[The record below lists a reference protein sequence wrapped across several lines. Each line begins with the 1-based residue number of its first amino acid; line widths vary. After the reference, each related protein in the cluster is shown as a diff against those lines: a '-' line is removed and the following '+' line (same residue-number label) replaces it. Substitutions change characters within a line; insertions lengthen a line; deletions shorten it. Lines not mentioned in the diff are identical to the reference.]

1 MCAPERKERSVKN
14 VNVIIAGGGTGG
26 HLFPGIAIA
35 EEFLR
40 RNRGDRILFVGTNR
54 GIEKRVLG
62 NLGFSLQTIDVE
74 GIKGKGWMKSLA
86 AVLLIPMSLIQSFR
100 IIRGFSP
107 ELVIGVGGYASG
119 PVVLAACL
127 MGIRTAI
134 AEQNALPGLTNRI
147 LGKMV
152 DRVFVSFAQTGRW
165 FHSRKVMVSGNPIR
179 QGFAAEMKQP
189 KEPNRPFT
197 LLVFGGSQGA
207 HAINRS
213 MLEALDDLEPL
224 RDRMRILHQTGSK
237 DRDAVA
243 NTYRTK
249 GATAEV
255 LPFITDMAAAYQTAD
270 LLVCRAGATSIAEIT
285 AAGKA
290 AILIPFP
297 AAVEDHQT
305 KNAEVLVQAGAAEMI
320 HEKELTGARL
330 AATIRRYYESP
341 ELLREMETRSA
352 GLGNIRA
359 AADIVDACLALVQQG
374 DNRNR

>member
-62 NLGFSLQTIDVE
+62 NLGFLLQTIDVE

>member
-1 MCAPERKERSVKN
+1 

-40 RNRGDRILFVGTNR
+40 RNRGDRILFVGTNK

-62 NLGFSLQTIDVE
+62 DLGFSLQTIDVE
-74 GIKGKGWMKSLA
+74 GIKGRGWMKSLA
-86 AVLLIPMSLIQSFR
+86 AILRIPGSLIQSFR
-100 IIRGFSP
+100 IIGGFSP

-119 PVVLAACL
+119 PVVFAARVL
-127 MGIRTAI
+127 GIRTAI

-152 DRVFVSFAQTGRW
+152 DRIFVSFAQTERC
-165 FHSRKVMVSGNPIR
+165 FHASKVMVSGNPIR
-179 QGFAAEMKQP
+179 QGFAAEMRQM
-189 KEPNRPFT
+189 ERQNLPFT

-207 HAINRS
+207 HAINRA
-213 MLEALDDLEPL
+213 MLEALDDLGPL
-224 RDRMRILHQTGSK
+224 RGRLRIIHQTGSK

-243 NTYRTK
+243 NTYQAK
-249 GATAEV
+249 GVTAEV
-255 LPFITDMAAAYQTAD
+255 LPFIMDMAAAYQTAD

-290 AILIPFP
+290 AVLIPFP
-297 AAVEDHQT
+297 SAVEDHQT

-320 HEKELTGARL
+320 PEKELTGARL
-330 AATIRRYYESP
+330 AMTIRRYYESP
-341 ELLREMETRSA
+341 QCLREMGVRSA
-352 GLGNIRA
+352 GMGNVRA
-359 AADIVDACLALVQQG
+359 AADIVDACLVLVQRG
-374 DNRNR
+374 GNRDG

>member
-1 MCAPERKERSVKN
+1 
-14 VNVIIAGGGTGG
+14 
-26 HLFPGIAIA
+26 
-35 EEFLR
+35 LR

-165 FHSRKVMVSGNPIR
+165 FRSRKVMVSGNPIR

-207 HAINRS
+207 HAINRAI
-213 MLEALDDLEPL
+213 LEALDDLEPL

-297 AAVEDHQT
+297 SAVEDHQT

-330 AATIRRYYESP
+330 ASAIRRYYESP
-341 ELLREMETRSA
+341 QLLREMETRSA
-352 GLGNIRA
+352 GQGNVRA
-359 AADIVDACLALVQQG
+359 AADIVDACLALVQQR
-374 DNRNR
+374 DNRNG

>member
-1 MCAPERKERSVKN
+1 

-40 RNRGDRILFVGTNR
+40 RNRGDRILFVGTNK

-62 NLGFSLQTIDVE
+62 DLGFSLQTIDVQ
-74 GIKGKGWMKSLA
+74 GIKGRGWMKSLA
-86 AVLLIPMSLIQSFR
+86 AVLRIPGSVIQSFR
-100 IIRGFSP
+100 IIGGFSP

-119 PVVLAACL
+119 PVVFAARVL
-127 MGIRTAI
+127 GIRTAI

-152 DRVFVSFAQTGRW
+152 DRIFVSFAQTGRC
-165 FHSRKVMVSGNPIR
+165 FHAPKVMVSGNPIR
-179 QGFAAEMKQP
+179 QGFAAEMRHP
-189 KEPNRPFT
+189 KGQNPPFT

-207 HAINRS
+207 HAINRA
-213 MLEALDDLEPL
+213 MLEALDDLGPL
-224 RDRMRILHQTGSK
+224 KGRLRIIHQTGSK
-237 DRDAVA
+237 DREGVA
-243 NTYRTK
+243 NTYQTK
-249 GATAEV
+249 GVTAEV
-255 LPFITDMAAAYQTAD
+255 LPFIMDMAAAYQTAD

-285 AAGKA
+285 AAGKTA
-290 AILIPFP
+290 VLIPFP

-320 HEKELTGARL
+320 PEKELTGARL

-341 ELLREMETRSA
+341 QLLREMGVRSA
-352 GLGNIRA
+352 GMGNVRA
-359 AADIVDACLALVQQG
+359 AADIVDACLALVQRG
-374 DNRNR
+374 GNRDG

>member
-1 MCAPERKERSVKN
+1 L
-14 VNVIIAGGGTGG
+14 IIAGGGTGG

-40 RNRGDRILFVGTNR
+40 RNRGDRILFVGTNK

-62 NLGFSLQTIDVE
+62 NLGFSLRTIDVE
-74 GIKGKGWMKSLA
+74 GIKGKGWMKSLDA
-86 AVLLIPMSLIQSFR
+86 MFRLPGAMIQSFR
-100 IIRGFSP
+100 IIREFSP

-119 PVVLAACL
+119 PVVLAARL
-127 MGIRTAI
+127 LGIRTAI

-165 FHSRKVMVSGNPIR
+165 FHARKVMVSGNPIR
-179 QGFAAEMKQP
+179 QGFAAEMKKPQ
-189 KEPNRPFT
+189 EQNRPFT

-207 HAINRS
+207 HAINRA
-213 MLEALDDLEPL
+213 MLEALDDLGPL
-224 RDRMRILHQTGSK
+224 RDRLRILHQTGSK

-243 NTYRTK
+243 NIYQTK
-249 GATAEV
+249 GATADV
-255 LPFITDMAAAYQTAD
+255 LPFIIDMAAAYQTAD

-320 HEKELTGARL
+320 PEKELTGARL
-330 AATIRRYYESP
+330 AAAIKRYYESP

-359 AADIVDACLALVQQG
+359 AADIVDACLALVQRG
-374 DNRNR
+374 ENRDG

>member
-1 MCAPERKERSVKN
+1 M
-14 VNVIIAGGGTGG
+14 
-26 HLFPGIAIA
+26 
-35 EEFLR
+35 
-40 RNRGDRILFVGTNR
+40 LFVGTNK

-86 AVLLIPMSLIQSFR
+86 GILRIPISLVQSFR

-107 ELVIGVGGYASG
+107 DLVIGVGGYASG
-119 PVVLAACL
+119 PVVFAAHL
-127 MGIRTAI
+127 LGIRTAI

-147 LGKMV
+147 LGRMV

-165 FHSRKVMVSGNPIR
+165 FHARRVMVSGNPIR
-179 QGFAAEMKQP
+179 QGFAAQMKQP
-189 KEPNRPFT
+189 KDLNRPFT

-207 HAINRS
+207 HALNRA
-213 MLEALDDLEPL
+213 MLEALDDLGPL
-224 RDRMRILHQTGSK
+224 RERLRIVHQTGSK

-243 NTYRTK
+243 DVYQAK

-255 LPFITDMAAAYQTAD
+255 LPFITDMAAAYQAAD

-320 HEKELTGARL
+320 PEKELSGPRL
-330 AATIRRYYESP
+330 AVAIKRYYESP
-341 ELLREMETRSA
+341 ELLREMENRSA

-359 AADIVDACLALVQQG
+359 ATDIVDACLTLVPQE
-374 DNRNR
+374 DDRNG

>member
-1 MCAPERKERSVKN
+1 

-40 RNRGDRILFVGTNR
+40 RNRGDRILFVGTNK

-62 NLGFSLQTIDVE
+62 NLGFSLQAIDVE
-74 GIKGKGWMKSLA
+74 GIKGKGWMKSLDA
-86 AVLLIPMSLIQSFR
+86 MFRLPGALIQSFR
-100 IIRGFSP
+100 IIRKFSP

-119 PVVLAACL
+119 PVVLAARL
-127 MGIRTAI
+127 LGIRTAI

-152 DRVFVSFAQTGRW
+152 DRVFVSFGHTRRW
-165 FHSRKVMVSGNPIR
+165 FHASKVMVSGNPIR
-179 QGFAAEMKQP
+179 QGFAAEMKRP
-189 KEPNRPFT
+189 KERNRPFT

-207 HAINRS
+207 HAINQA
-213 MLEALDDLEPL
+213 MLEAQDDLGPL
-224 RDRMRILHQTGSK
+224 RDRLRILHQTGSK
-237 DRDAVA
+237 DWEAVA
-243 NTYRTK
+243 HAYQAK

-255 LPFITDMAAAYQTAD
+255 LPFIMDMATAYQTAD

-290 AILIPFP
+290 SILIPFP

-320 HEKELTGARL
+320 PEKELTGARL
-330 AATIRRYYESP
+330 ADAIRRYYESP
-341 ELLREMETRSA
+341 ELLREMEIRST

-374 DNRNR
+374 DNRMGEAHG

>member
-1 MCAPERKERSVKN
+1 M
-14 VNVIIAGGGTGG
+14 IIAGGGTGG

-40 RNRGDRILFVGTNR
+40 RNRNDRILFVGTNK
-54 GIEKRVLG
+54 GIEKRVLE
-62 NLGFSLQTIDVE
+62 NIGFSLQTIDVE
-74 GIKGKGWMKSLA
+74 GIKGKGWMKSLVA
-86 AVLLIPMSLIQSFR
+86 ILRIPISLIQSFR
-100 IIRGFSP
+100 IIQGFSP

-119 PVVLAACL
+119 PVVFAACL
-127 MGIRTAI
+127 LGIRTAI

-165 FHSRKVMVSGNPIR
+165 FHARKVKVSGNPIR
-179 QGFAAEMKQP
+179 QGFAAEIKRP
-189 KEPNRPFT
+189 KEQNHPFT

-207 HAINRS
+207 HAINRA
-213 MLEALDDLEPL
+213 MLEALDNLKSL

-237 DRDAVA
+237 DRDMVA
-243 NTYRTK
+243 NTYQAK

-255 LPFITDMAAAYQTAD
+255 LPFIMDMAEAYHAAD

-285 AAGKA
+285 ATGKA

-297 AAVEDHQT
+297 FAVNDHQT

-320 HEKELTGARL
+320 PEKELTGAKL
-330 AATIRRYYESP
+330 AASIMQYYENP
-341 ELLREMETRSA
+341 RRLRDMETRSA
-352 GLGNIRA
+352 GLGNVRA
-359 AADIVDACLALVQQG
+359 AADIVDACLSMVRHG
-374 DNRNR
+374 VDKNG

>member
-1 MCAPERKERSVKN
+1 
-14 VNVIIAGGGTGG
+14 
-26 HLFPGIAIA
+26 
-35 EEFLR
+35 
-40 RNRGDRILFVGTNR
+40 VGTNK
-54 GIEKRVLG
+54 GIEERVLG

-86 AVLLIPMSLIQSFR
+86 ALMQIPISLMQSFR

-119 PVVLAACL
+119 PVVLAARL

-152 DRVFVSFAQTGRW
+152 DRVFISFAQTGRW
-165 FHSRKVMVSGNPIR
+165 FHARNVTVSGNPIR
-179 QGFAAEMKQP
+179 QGFAAEIKQSKAP
-189 KEPNRPFT
+189 GRPFT

-207 HAINRS
+207 RAVNRA
-213 MLEALDDLEPL
+213 MLEALDDLGTL
-224 RDRMRILHQTGSK
+224 RSRLRILHQTGSN

-243 NTYRTK
+243 GVYQTK

-255 LPFITDMAAAYQTAD
+255 LPFIVDMAAAYQAAD

-320 HEKELTGARL
+320 PEKELTGARL
-330 AATIRRYYESP
+330 AAAIKRYYESP
-341 ELLREMETRSA
+341 QLLREMERRSA

-359 AADIVDACLALVQQG
+359 AADIVDACLALVQ
-374 DNRNR
+374 R

>member
-1 MCAPERKERSVKN
+1 M
-14 VNVIIAGGGTGG
+14 IIAGGGTGG

-40 RNRGDRILFVGTNR
+40 RNQGNRILFVGTNR

-86 AVLLIPMSLIQSFR
+86 AAVRVPVGVFQSFR
-100 IIRGFSP
+100 IIREFSP

-119 PVVLAACL
+119 PVVLAARL
-127 MGIRTAI
+127 LGIRTAV
-134 AEQNALPGLTNRI
+134 AEQNAAPGLTNRI

-165 FHSRKVMVSGNPIR
+165 FHARKVMVSGNPIR
-179 QGFAAEMKQP
+179 QGFAAQMKRSQ
-189 KEPNRPFT
+189 ELDRPFT

-207 HAINRS
+207 HAINRA
-213 MLEALDDLEPL
+213 MLEALDDLGPL
-224 RDRMRILHQTGSK
+224 RERTRIVHQTGSK
-237 DRDAVA
+237 ERDAVA
-243 NTYRTK
+243 NTYQTK
-249 GATAEV
+249 GAMAEV
-255 LPFITDMAAAYQTAD
+255 LPFITDMAAAYQAAD

-305 KNAEVLVQAGAAEMI
+305 RNAEVLVQAGAAEMI
-320 HEKELTGARL
+320 PEKELTGARL
-330 AATIRRYYESP
+330 AASIRRYYERP
-341 ELLREMETRSA
+341 ELLREMESRSA
-352 GLGNIRA
+352 GMGNIRA
-359 AADIVDACLALVQQG
+359 AADIVDACLALVRQG
-374 DNRNR
+374 NGRSG

>member
-62 NLGFSLQTIDVE
+62 NLGFLLRTIDVE

>member
-62 NLGFSLQTIDVE
+62 NLGFLLQTIDVE

-359 AADIVDACLALVQQG
+359 AADIVDACLALVQQR
-374 DNRNR
+374 DNRNG

>member
-62 NLGFSLQTIDVE
+62 NLGFLLQTIDVE
-74 GIKGKGWMKSLA
+74 GIKGKRWMKSLA